1 MKQYEIKEC
10 FDKVKVKGTRTM
22 KSTDRKRLIIHHD
35 DLDGY
40 VGGCICRANNEN
52 AEVLCLN
59 YDNKE
64 KLPNTSFFLPYKQI
78 FIVDYS
84 FSPQTMLWLQENKD
98 VRWIDHHVTAIK
110 NSKDHGYNNM
120 SGLRDTDYCGAE
132 LAWKYYYG
140 EKTPI
145 PEFIKMVGEFDTFRS
160 HKDKRFFNDSVM
172 PFFYGCQSFIENL
185 NPLNYGDENFSG
197 TIGVF
202 ENDKNVSKMIKV
214 GKPIFEYLR
223 QTWRENASTNAFVR
237 KIWGYN
243 VLCLNSAENG
253 SMQLD
258 ESFDA
263 SKHDIMLKFHFNGK
277 NWCYGV
283 YTDTN
288 AKPNINVGEIASKYG
303 GGGHKGAGGF
313 TAANFLPEL
322 K

>member
-1 MKQYEIKEC
+1 MK
-10 FDKVKVKGTRTM
+10 VTKG
-22 KSTDRKRLIIHHD
+22 KCLVVHHD

-40 VGGCICRANNEN
+40 VGGCICKASNEN
-52 AEVLCLN
+52 ADTLCLN
-59 YDNKE
+59 YDNVE
-64 KLPNTSFFLPYKQI
+64 KIPDKTFFAPYNHI
-78 FIVDYS
+78 VIVDYS
-84 FSPQTMLWLQENKD
+84 FSPDMMLWLKSNKD
-98 VRWIDHHVTAIK
+98 ATWIDHHISAIK
-110 NSKDHGYNNM
+110 KSTDHGYYDM
-120 SGLRDTDYCGAE
+120 EGLRSIDYCGAE
-132 LAWKYYYG
+132 LAWKYYHEG
-140 EKTPI
+140 QPVPQFVE
-145 PEFIKMVGEFDTFRS
+145 MVGEFDTFRS
-160 HKDKRFFNDSVM
+160 HRDKTFFTTVVM
-172 PFFYGCQSFIENL
+172 PFFYGCQSCIEEL
-185 NPLNYGDENFSG
+185 NPSNCGEENFSG
-197 TIGVF
+197 TMDVF
-202 ENDKNVSKMIKV
+202 ENDKNVSTMIKV

-303 GGGHKGAGGF
+303 GGGHKGAAGF